1 VVRQTTGQLHLLHR
15 TPPHKKS
22 VLQICRSSSIL
33 VGAVRW
39 ELELGEMA
47 SEVSNAPSVVQ
58 RYSSDLDSFDVGDT
72 KVQHFGLLMKKPFG
86 HKSTR
91 WQRR

>member
-1 VVRQTTGQLHLLHR
+1 MHLQYP
-15 TPPHKKS
+15 TPQKS
-22 VLQICRSSSIL
+22 VLQLSLQISSERLLFCS
-33 VGAVRW
+33 
-39 ELELGEMA
+39 ELEIEEMA
-47 SEVSNAPSVVQ
+47 SEESNASVVQ
-58 RYSSDLDSFDVGDT
+58 RYSSDLDSFDIGDT